1 MEREKAV
8 TFPVM
13 VKLVGLCVSITIS
26 PTGEEL
32 KALAIP
38 TAPETNMVPPVRSV
52 KLPGPLMSPVNVKAP
67 ELAAV
72 RIWVPDPN
80 PTEPI

>member
-1 MEREKAV
+1 
-8 TFPVM
+8 
-13 VKLVGLCVSITIS
+13 
-26 PTGEEL
+26 
-32 KALAIP
+32 
-38 TAPETNMVPPVRSV
+38 MVPPVRSV
-52 KLPGPLMSPVNVKAP
+52 KLPGPLISPVNVKEP